1 MKRGESRRRE
11 GGATARGETPQ
22 LINQCQTPQRR
33 IQRRGEE
40 KSVTG
45 DIETEDGSVG
55 CKDERRQKRII
66 DGGAGGEV
74 NKEGQCVLQQVPP

>member
-1 MKRGESRRRE
+1 M
-11 GGATARGETPQ
+11 
-22 LINQCQTPQRR
+22 
-33 IQRRGEE
+33 
-40 KSVTG
+40 TG